1 MAQFDSATVVVVV
14 DCVGERCGSVGSV
27 TAAVV
32 DVTTEVSVAVL
43 VGAGAVVDVA
53 ALASSEGSGSAVVA
67 GSVDADRVDAD
78 RVDGVGLSSA
88 LGALVVAVI
97 GPGVVVPVSLDDEL
111 LCPQAVTAALPVR
124 SSAMSAF
131 LGSRGLLLEGGI
143 VRPCCKGRRV
153 CEWDIAPRWMPR
165 P

>member
-32 DVTTEVSVAVL
+32 DVTTGVVVVVVL
-43 VGAGAVVDVA
+43 VGVGAAVDVA
-53 ALASSEGSGSAVVA
+53 ALAFSEGAGSAVVA
-67 GSVDADRVDAD
+67 GSVDAGRVD
-78 RVDGVGLSSA
+78 VVGLSSA
-88 LGALVVAVI
+88 LGALVVAGI
-97 GPGVVVPVSLDDEL
+97 GSGVVVPVSLDDES
-111 LCPQAVTAALPVR
+111 LCPQAVTAAVPVR
-124 SSAMSAF
+124 NSAMSAF
-131 LGSRGLLLEGGI
+131 LGSRSLLLEGGI

>member
-32 DVTTEVSVAVL
+32 DVTTGVVVVVVVL
-43 VGAGAVVDVA
+43 VGVGAVVDVA

-67 GSVDADRVDAD
+67 GSVDAGRVD
-78 RVDGVGLSSA
+78 VVGLSSA
-88 LGALVVAVI
+88 LGALVVAGI
-97 GPGVVVPVSLDDEL
+97 GSGVVVPVSLDDES
-111 LCPQAVTAALPVR
+111 LCPQAVTAAVPVR
-124 SSAMSAF
+124 NSAMSAF
-131 LGSRGLLLEGGI
+131 LGSRSLLLEGGI

>member
-32 DVTTEVSVAVL
+32 DVTTGVVVVVVVL
-43 VGAGAVVDVA
+43 VGVGAAVDVA
-53 ALASSEGSGSAVVA
+53 ALAFSEGAGSAVVA
-67 GSVDADRVDAD
+67 GSVDAGRVD
-78 RVDGVGLSSA
+78 VVGLSSA
-88 LGALVVAVI
+88 LGALVVAGI
-97 GPGVVVPVSLDDEL
+97 GSGVVVPVSLDDES
-111 LCPQAVTAALPVR
+111 LCPQAVTAAVPVR
-124 SSAMSAF
+124 NSAMSAF
-131 LGSRGLLLEGGI
+131 LGSRSLLLEGGI

>member
-67 GSVDADRVDAD
+67 GSVDAGRVD
-78 RVDGVGLSSA
+78 VVGLSSA

-131 LGSRGLLLEGGI
+131 LDSRGLLLEGGI